1 LTGTDKEHCLWAVEV
16 YDNEIMDVKGD
27 MKSCF
32 LNSRIDRFRESC
44 KNKRYLN
51 YCDNIGKT
59 NEKGKN
65 IDLSCRK
72 KPASSTHH
80 LGKHMPK
87 LPELIT
93 QDTHHPDIIAADI
106 LIIGSGIAG
115 LRAALEASKNGK
127 KVIIL
132 TKSRITDSNTYY
144 AQGGITGV
152 DPERVASGKDSYES
166 LIQNTLAAG
175 DGLCNK
181 EVVEYFAHHSY
192 EPIKFLMQQNVPFS
206 KDANG
211 WVLHQEGG
219 HDHERI
225 YCVADYTGKAIEE
238 TLAGRVLQDK
248 NITVYEYY
256 LTFTLITRR
265 KLTKNPTV
273 DDRCLGVYA
282 IDRKNETVITFKA
295 NAIILATGGAGR
307 IFQYTSNPDNAIGDG
322 IAMAHYVGA
331 KIANLE
337 FFQFHPTVL
346 YEPFSMESNE
356 RRFLLTEALR
366 GVSMGGILTT
376 RPDSTEDFILS
387 YHPDGSHATR
397 DKVSQ
402 AVDAEMKRSGLK
414 HVYLNV
420 TTGIT
425 GKTPEYTKEYFP
437 QIYAHCLSKGI
448 DITVQPIP
456 VVPAAHYTCGG
467 VLVDLFGRTSIP
479 GLFAIGEVSC
489 TGLMGANRL
498 ASNSLTE
505 AALFGKVAA
514 DEAIKF
520 SANENAEDVP
530 VWYTPGIVSHADV
543 ATVNQIW
550 DVTRTTMMSLC
561 GIDRTDERLR
571 AAVGILESLYD
582 TINKI
587 YWGYYPNY
595 QIFETRNLVQTA
607 KLIAKAALFRK
618 ESRGG
623 HYRSDYPQK
632 RPEYESMTL
641 IQNGTEMKL
650 VPVEVS

>member
-1 LTGTDKEHCLWAVEV
+1 MVNQESNNTIN
-16 YDNEIMDVKGD
+16 DNQKI
-27 MKSCF
+27 
-32 LNSRIDRFRESC
+32 
-44 KNKRYLN
+44 
-51 YCDNIGKT
+51 
-59 NEKGKN
+59 
-65 IDLSCRK
+65 
-72 KPASSTHH
+72 
-80 LGKHMPK
+80 
-87 LPELIT
+87 IT
-93 QDTHHPDIIAADI
+93 TDI
-106 LIIGSGIAG
+106 LIIGSGLAG
-115 LRAALEASKNGK
+115 LRAALEASKCGR

-132 TKSRITDSNTYY
+132 TKSKITDSNTYY
-144 AQGGITGV
+144 AQGGITGI
-152 DPERVASGKDSYES
+152 DPIRVANGEDSYDS
-166 LIQNTLAAG
+166 LMQNTLAAG
-175 DGLCNK
+175 DGLCNTD
-181 EVVEYFAHHSY
+181 VVDYFAHNSY
-192 EPIKFLMQQNVPFS
+192 EPIQFLMNQNVLFS

-211 WVLHQEGG
+211 WILHQEGG

-238 TLAGRVLQDK
+238 TLANNVLLDK
-248 NITVYEYY
+248 NIMVYENY

-265 KLTKNPTV
+265 KVTKNPNV

-282 IDRKNETVITFKA
+282 IDRMHKTVITFKA

-307 IFQYTSNPDNAIGDG
+307 VFQYTSNPENATGDG
-322 IAMAHYVGA
+322 IAMAYNAGA
-331 KIANLE
+331 KIANME

-346 YEPFSMESNE
+346 YEPFGMQSNE

-376 RPDSTEDFILS
+376 SSDSTEDFVLK
-387 YHPDGSHATR
+387 YNPKGSHATR

-402 AVDAEMKRSGLK
+402 AIDAEMKLLGLK

-420 TTGIT
+420 TSKVT
-425 GKTPEYTKEYFP
+425 GKTSEYIKEHFP
-437 QIYAHCLSKGI
+437 QIYAHCLKKGI
-448 DITVQPIP
+448 DITIQPIP

-467 VLVDLFGRTSIP
+467 VLVDIHGTTSIS

-505 AALFGKVAA
+505 AALFGKIAT

-520 SANENAEDVP
+520 SENKNNEDVP
-530 VWYTPGIVSHADV
+530 IWSTHGIVRHADL

-561 GIDRTDERLR
+561 GIDRTEERLR
-571 AAVGILESLYD
+571 AAVGILESLHE

-587 YWGYYPNY
+587 YWDYYPND

-623 HYRSDYPQK
+623 HYRSDYPSK
-632 RPEYESMTL
+632 SSEYEFMTL
-641 IQNGTEMKL
+641 IQIGLEMKL
-650 VPVEVS
+650 VPLK

>member
-1 LTGTDKEHCLWAVEV
+1 MSMLPQLINMDTQHT
-16 YDNEIMDVKGD
+16 EIVV
-27 MKSCF
+27 
-32 LNSRIDRFRESC
+32 
-44 KNKRYLN
+44 
-51 YCDNIGKT
+51 T
-59 NEKGKN
+59 
-65 IDLSCRK
+65 
-72 KPASSTHH
+72 
-80 LGKHMPK
+80 
-87 LPELIT
+87 
-93 QDTHHPDIIAADI
+93 DI

-115 LRAALEASKNGK
+115 LRAALEASKCGK

-144 AQGGITGV
+144 AQGGITGL
-152 DPERVASGKDSYES
+152 DPERVARGKDSYES
-166 LIQNTLAAG
+166 LIHNTLAAG

-181 EVVEYFAHHSY
+181 QVVDFFAHHSY
-192 EPIKFLMQQNVPFS
+192 EPIKFLIQQNVPFS
-206 KDANG
+206 KDADG
-211 WVLHQEGG
+211 WILHQEGG
-219 HDHERI
+219 HEHERI

-238 TLAGRVLQDK
+238 TLAGKVLQDK
-248 NITVYEYY
+248 NIKVYEHF

-265 KLTKNPTV
+265 KLRKNPNL

-282 IDRKNETVITFKA
+282 IDRLNETVAAFKA
-295 NAIILATGGAGR
+295 NAVILATGGAGR
-307 IFQYTSNPDNAIGDG
+307 VFQYTSNPDNATGDG
-322 IAMAHYVGA
+322 IAMAYYVGA
-331 KIANLE
+331 KIANME

-346 YEPFSMESNE
+346 YEPFGMQPNE

-366 GVSMGGILTT
+366 GVSVGGILTT
-376 RPDSTEDFILS
+376 STDSTEDFVLA

-420 TTGIT
+420 TTRIS
-425 GKTPEYTKEYFP
+425 GKTPEYIKEHFP
-437 QIYAHCLSKGI
+437 QIYAHCLNKGI

-467 VLVDLFGRTSIP
+467 VLVDIRGRTSIP

-498 ASNSLTE
+498 ASNSLAE

-520 SANENAEDVP
+520 SGNKNTEDVP
-530 VWYTPGIVSHADV
+530 AWYTTGIISHADV

-550 DVTRTTMMSLC
+550 DVARTTMMSLC
-561 GIDRTDERLR
+561 GIDRTEERLR
-571 AAVGILESLYD
+571 AAVGILDSLYD

-587 YWGYYPNY
+587 YWGYYPND
-595 QIFETRNLVQTA
+595 QIFETRNLVQAA

-632 RPEYESMTL
+632 KPEYESMTL

-650 VPVEVS
+650 VPVE